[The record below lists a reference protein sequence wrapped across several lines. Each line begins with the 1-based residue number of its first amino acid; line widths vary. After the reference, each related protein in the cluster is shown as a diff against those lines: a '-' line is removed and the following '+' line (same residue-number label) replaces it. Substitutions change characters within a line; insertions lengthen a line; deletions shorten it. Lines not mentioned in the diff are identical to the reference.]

1 MGNSLNEVVVELANL
16 LCQLKDSNNEQRNAA
31 EEQLN
36 NEWMAKQP
44 VLLLTGLSNI
54 ARNHIDSQVY
64 IKFFFIYVNKEI
76 MKNNSFIYL
85 YFK

>member
-1 MGNSLNEVVVELANL
+1 MDNSLNEVVVQLANL

-54 ARNHIDSQVY
+54 ARNHIDNQVY
-64 IKFFFIYVNKEI
+64 INFYFFFIKKNRKKIYIKYFYV
-76 MKNNSFIYL
+76 
-85 YFK
+85 

>member
-1 MGNSLNEVVVELANL
+1 MESNLNEVVVQLANL

-36 NEWMAKQP
+36 NEWMAKQH
-44 VLLLTGLSNI
+44 VLLLAGLSKI

-64 IKFFFIYVNKEI
+64 
-76 MKNNSFIYL
+76 
-85 YFK
+85 

>member
-1 MGNSLNEVVVELANL
+1 MDNSLNEVVVQLANL

-54 ARNHIDSQVY
+54 ARNHIDNQVY
-64 IKFFFIYVNKEI
+64 I
-76 MKNNSFIYL
+76 
-85 YFK
+85 

>member
-1 MGNSLNEVVVELANL
+1 MDNSLNEVVVQLANL

-54 ARNHIDSQVY
+54 ARNQIYKKKKINFYLFFIKKNRKKIY
-64 IKFFFIYVNKEI
+64 IKYFYV
-76 MKNNSFIYL
+76 
-85 YFK
+85 